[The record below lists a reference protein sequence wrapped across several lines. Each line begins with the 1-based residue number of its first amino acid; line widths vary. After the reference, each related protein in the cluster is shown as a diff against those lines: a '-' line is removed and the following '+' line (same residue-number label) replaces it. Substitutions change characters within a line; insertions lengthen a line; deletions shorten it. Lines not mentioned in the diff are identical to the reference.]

1 MQWQWFRRWRLYEA
15 KLWRRTWHETR
26 AAGMKIVSTGAGIA
40 VLIILV
46 FVLVGASAELLSFLP
61 LLLAAA
67 VPFLGTLLVNR
78 ALAPSRLDKEA
89 SDALAAE
96 KGESAGLRE
105 QISRQRVLHE
115 QYVALRRLFDHGEA
129 LTIGRG
135 IPTWENWSERVVA
148 WRTNVHDQLPFER
161 EGFLSIAS
169 PQMFDATRDEQR
181 HVLLIAQME
190 ELRKILMRLENE
202 VDRWEPGV
210 NPSTGSGRR

>member
-1 MQWQWFRRWRLYEA
+1 MQWQWFRRWRSYEA
-15 KLWRRTWHETR
+15 RVWRSAWQETK
-26 AAGMKIVSTGAGIA
+26 AAARKIVGTALGIA
-40 VLIILV
+40 ALIILA

-61 LLLAAA
+61 LLIAAA
-67 VPFLGTLLVNR
+67 PFLGTLLVNR

-169 PQMFDATRDEQR
+169 PQLFDATRDEQR